1 MIFILDLLLVLNVF
15 VAYKS
20 FRDFMS
26 PPFLLGIGMLIA
38 AIVATCYYS
47 EWHMELMLP
56 SSVLA
61 LGGGTLIYTFVA
73 LMMKGKDDAQKIIS
87 SFPNINV
94 NRANKICLII
104 VFLSFIANIIKIRV
118 FQTTFGS
125 SLSFSELI
133 FAARIDN
140 WSGEKMLK
148 LPKIVYWISNLS
160 EFSLYLSLWF
170 LSYII
175 ILKRKNYKYLRYLTI
190 AHLIIVVSSGLLTGA
205 KGGVVG
211 PILRF
216 GIIYYCMFLSF
227 YKAKMIKRTFL
238 LKAILLFA
246 VFVFSFKTFSTF
258 LGRQTDDTNNTA
270 MLAEY
275 CGAEIK
281 NFDIYMHG
289 YDGNSQSKRFGEYTF
304 VNFYRETLPNFK
316 KDNGIFQS
324 VGNFELGNVYTQ
336 FFQFHK
342 DFGMLGVFV
351 MSSLLSAL
359 SMFIYNRAKKR
370 RKKINFFMLV
380 YASIAFPIFMG
391 FFSSQFTEMVFT
403 PYYIKLLIFV
413 GFFTFISNKY
423 LIKGEFKYE

>member
-73 LMMKGKDDAQKIIS
+73 LMMRGKDDAQKIIS
-87 SFPNINV
+87 SVPNINV

-175 ILKRKNYKYLRYLTI
+175 ILKERTI
-190 AHLIIVVSSGLLTGA
+190 NI
-205 KGGVVG
+205 
-211 PILRF
+211 
-216 GIIYYCMFLSF
+216 
-227 YKAKMIKRTFL
+227 
-238 LKAILLFA
+238 
-246 VFVFSFKTFSTF
+246 
-258 LGRQTDDTNNTA
+258 
-270 MLAEY
+270 
-275 CGAEIK
+275 
-281 NFDIYMHG
+281 
-289 YDGNSQSKRFGEYTF
+289 
-304 VNFYRETLPNFK
+304 
-316 KDNGIFQS
+316 
-324 VGNFELGNVYTQ
+324 
-336 FFQFHK
+336 
-342 DFGMLGVFV
+342 
-351 MSSLLSAL
+351 
-359 SMFIYNRAKKR
+359 
-370 RKKINFFMLV
+370 
-380 YASIAFPIFMG
+380 
-391 FFSSQFTEMVFT
+391 
-403 PYYIKLLIFV
+403 
-413 GFFTFISNKY
+413 
-423 LIKGEFKYE
+423 

>member
-73 LMMKGKDDAQKIIS
+73 LMMRGKDDAQKIIS
-87 SFPNINV
+87 SVPNINV

-175 ILKRKNYKYLRYLTI
+175 ILKRKNYKYLRYLTHI
-190 AHLIIVVSSGLLTGA
+190 A
-205 KGGVVG
+205 
-211 PILRF
+211 
-216 GIIYYCMFLSF
+216 
-227 YKAKMIKRTFL
+227 
-238 LKAILLFA
+238 A
-246 VFVFSFKTFSTF
+246 VFDEK
-258 LGRQTDDTNNTA
+258 L
-270 MLAEY
+270 
-275 CGAEIK
+275 
-281 NFDIYMHG
+281 
-289 YDGNSQSKRFGEYTF
+289 
-304 VNFYRETLPNFK
+304 
-316 KDNGIFQS
+316 KDS
-324 VGNFELGNVYTQ
+324 
-336 FFQFHK
+336 
-342 DFGMLGVFV
+342 
-351 MSSLLSAL
+351 
-359 SMFIYNRAKKR
+359 
-370 RKKINFFMLV
+370 
-380 YASIAFPIFMG
+380 
-391 FFSSQFTEMVFT
+391 
-403 PYYIKLLIFV
+403 
-413 GFFTFISNKY
+413 
-423 LIKGEFKYE
+423 